1 MKPALPFRLPRLFV
15 FFTVLIVLFT
25 LLNVAILFF
34 GKNLFLWFQAI
45 WSWALILLVAL
56 MGAMLIGMFIS
67 YRVIAMREFTP
78 FEREMMEM
86 RLEVS
91 EIKKSLAEI
100 RSSLGGDNP
109 GAEGPQDASVE
120 DEGEG
125 EDEGEAEA

>member
-1 MKPALPFRLPRLFV
+1 MEGYRVKPALPFRLPRLFV
-15 FFTVLIVLFT
+15 FFMVLIVLFT

-67 YRVIAMREFTP
+67 YRVLAMREFTP

-91 EIKKSLAEI
+91 DMKDSLAEI
-100 RSSLGGDNP
+100 RSRIGADNP
-109 GAEGPQDASVE
+109 GTEDAS
-120 DEGEG
+120 DEGET
-125 EDEGEAEA
+125 EAEEEG

>member
-15 FFTVLIVLFT
+15 FFMVLILLFT

-34 GKNLFLWFQAI
+34 GKNLFLWFEAI
-45 WSWALILLVAL
+45 WSWAWILLMAL

-67 YRVIAMREFTP
+67 YRVLAMREFTP

-91 EIKKSLAEI
+91 DIKESLAKI
-100 RSSLGGDNP
+100 RSNLGGDNP
-109 GAEGPQDASVE
+109 GTEGPQDAS
-120 DEGEG
+120 DEG
-125 EDEGEAEA
+125 EDEGEAEAVEEG